1 MGKFTTSFTNSR
13 IEEWKEKY
21 FNYNSLTTFIKTQS
35 NLLKNPQPLNSNTQ
49 TSEERQFPLNRTEL
63 IQTFVKEVDKELKG
77 VYVYFLNRERELY
90 KSINTRLHFQKNYYS
105 IESNGFIQ
113 EFNQLIQVSI
123 QALNLTNFVCDNI
136 HALDRILKKFDKHF
150 KCLQTNIYNDYI
162 VAKFQIKESDL
173 LYLFHFKLVDE
184 VSALLVELQKEL
196 ICSFKL
202 STNNDSIIKE
212 SIDFSQNE
220 QQTYLIGNNEV
231 SQNENYSNQPVP
243 LQAIQHKYNTIL
255 SNVEEIERRYQDI
268 QKVNRSWIRLFKLKE
283 YSDGTKVQKINSSI
297 EIEEDSGLMNTDLL
311 SKANKRNV
319 FLTILQKFYMAA
331 SATFIIPNLN
341 NALFIDFNEKESFRF
356 LSGLILSCTAIGG
369 MISLFITKYI
379 IGKSYKIPMVTSCI
393 FSVIGNLLYSF
404 SFGTVDTNISYRLR
418 LLLFCISRILIGMAL
433 NNLVHRKYLNDFIP
447 KRKISN
453 FMLVFKLFSLIGN
466 AIGPIITLIFSFF
479 NYPKGSGFQFDSY
492 DVPSWFF
499 SIGAIIMFILIVTLY
514 KEPISPSFNA
524 YSEGNAPSEHATSR
538 RGSFD
543 IGASFTEQDNKE
555 ILNIEQQLSKI
566 NDANQFTDTNLVQH
580 CITNIITRE
589 KAPSNTISKALNFVL
604 LNVFICNYITSSLL
618 VITPIFLNILSPPK
632 QTLQEVDKEV
642 CYLIGMT
649 LFAFVGVYFFNFFYV
664 SVKLDKRCY
673 LIFITCLLFSVE
685 CFLLVT
691 FKEIGHYVLVFVF
704 VILLG
709 YLFEDTTIYFYTKM
723 VPTDFTKCSIASTSI
738 VQFMSYFGMFIGNL
752 SSVWGYFDHKDI
764 SKINSCFNL
773 IILSHLVLLVLSFVY
788 LIVCINTFK
797 ERPIRRIIRNKDRR
811 KLRRTEF

>member
-21 FNYNSLTTFIKTQS
+21 FNYKSLTTFIKTQS
-35 NLLKNPQPLNSNTQ
+35 NLLKNPQPLNNNNQ

-105 IESNGFIQ
+105 IESNGFVQ

-150 KCLQTNIYNDYI
+150 KCLQTNIYNDYV

-173 LYLFHFKLVDE
+173 LYLFHFKLIDE

-297 EIEEDSGLMNTDLL
+297 EIEDDSGLLNTDLL

-341 NALFIDFNEKESFRF
+341 NALFIDFNKEESFRF

-404 SFGTVDTNISYRLR
+404 SFGTVDTNISYKLR
-418 LLLFCISRILIGMAL
+418 LLLFCVSRILIGMAL

-447 KRKISN
+447 RRKISN

-479 NYPKGSGFQFDSY
+479 NYPKSSGFQFDSY

-514 KEPISPSFNA
+514 KEPINPSFNA

-604 LNVFICNYITSSLL
+604 LNIFICNYITSSLL
-618 VITPIFLNILSPPK
+618 VITPIFLNILSPPT
-632 QTLQEVDKEV
+632 QALQEIDKEV

-673 LIFITCLLFSVE
+673 LLFVTCLLFSVE
-685 CFLLVT
+685 CLLLVT
-691 FKEIGHYVLVFVF
+691 FKEISHYVLVFVF

-738 VQFMSYFGMFIGNL
+738 VQFTSYFGMFIGNL